1 MKRLEARIAGIGLCA
16 PGLPDWATGRALLA
30 GEADWAESAELG
42 RLAPEMLP
50 ANERRRTTVLIRLAL
65 QAAQQALDG
74 HQGEVPSVFASSG
87 GDLEIVDRILQ
98 ALQMP
103 GRPVSPTHFHN
114 SVHNAP
120 AGYASIAR
128 RDPAPST
135 SLSAHD
141 ASLAVGLL
149 DALARLAAG
158 DEAVLL
164 VAYDHPPPPTLAPF
178 RPLLAPFAL
187 ALMLRAEGAGPR
199 LWAQPAT
206 DGESRLNRP
215 ALERLRSGNPA
226 ARGLL
231 LLERLARE
239 EAGTVHL
246 PMPRGT
252 LAVTLEPQA

>member
-1 MKRLEARIAGIGLCA
+1 MKWLEARIAGIGLCA
-16 PGLPDWATGRALLA
+16 PGLPDWATGRTLLA
-30 GEADWAESAELG
+30 GEADWPESAELG

-65 QAAQQALDG
+65 QAAQQALAG
-74 HQGEVPSVFASSG
+74 HEGEIPSVFASSG

-149 DALARLAAG
+149 EALTRLAAG
-158 DEAVLL
+158 DGAVLL

-178 RPLLAPFAL
+178 RPLRAPFAL
-187 ALMLRAEGAGPR
+187 ALLLRAGGSVPR
-199 LWAQPAT
+199 LRVQPAA
-206 DGESRLNRP
+206 DGESRMDRP

-226 ARGLL
+226 ARGLP
-231 LLERLARE
+231 LLERLARG
-239 EAGTVHL
+239 AGGTVHL
-246 PMPRGT
+246 PMPRGS
-252 LAVTLEPQA
+252 LAVDVEPGA